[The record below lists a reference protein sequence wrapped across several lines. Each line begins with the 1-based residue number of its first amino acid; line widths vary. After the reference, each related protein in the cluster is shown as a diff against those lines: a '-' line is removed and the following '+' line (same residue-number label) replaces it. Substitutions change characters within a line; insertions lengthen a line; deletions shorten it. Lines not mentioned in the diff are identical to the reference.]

1 MKHTAAA
8 VAVSDDTRG
17 SFLKWLERVGN
28 KLPNPAILFLIFFMV
43 LALCSYVLQL
53 AGVTAVN
60 LKTNEIIHIRSLIS
74 AEGLD
79 WLLTN
84 LIKNYINFPPLG
96 MIIVLTFG
104 LGVASE
110 TGLLQTLIH
119 HSMHNIPRKYVTLA
133 VVFISLM
140 SHIASDAAI
149 VIMPP
154 LAAMLFYSMG
164 RHPLVGFACSL
175 AAIYSGF
182 TANILIVTTDVLLS
196 GITTQAIRTI
206 DATMTVTPIDNWYFM
221 SFAVFYLTA
230 VTTFITEKF
239 VEPRMGV
246 YDPAHAQEN
255 LTIPDVSPEEKK
267 ALRHTLIAAV
277 LYLAVVFLMAFPDN
291 GLLRNSQTHSLLGS
305 PLLRG
310 VIPLLCGFLLTVGL
324 TYGVSIRKIKNADD
338 MIHCMTNAVKGLSG
352 FLVMAFF
359 IAQFIAAFAW
369 TNMSTMIAMKGAL
382 FLKDVGMTGLPALI
396 CFMLFGQLLGLF
408 TSSGSAVWALLST
421 VFVPMFMLL
430 GLSSGLYPG
439 RLPGR
444 RRRAEHRRPGQ
455 PVPAPVLGNHPPL
468 QKRQRHRHLF
478 IPHDA
483 LRHGFPGHV
492 VRPVHLLVS
501 HRLARRPGYSPAVIN

>member
-291 GLLRNSQTHSLLGS
+291 GLLRNPQTHSLLGS

-324 TYGVSIRKIKNADD
+324 TYGVSIRKIQNADD
-338 MIHCMTNAVKGLSG
+338 MIRCMTNAVKGLSG

-369 TNMSTMIAMKGAL
+369 TNMSTM
-382 FLKDVGMTGLPALI
+382 VGMTGLPALI

-430 GLSSGLYPG
+430 GYHPAFIQAAFRAGDGALNTVALVNPFLPLFLEIIRRYKKDSGIGTYLSLMMPYAMAF
-439 RLPGR
+439 LVMWY
-444 RRRAEHRRPGQ
+444 A
-455 PVPAPVLGNHPPL
+455 
-468 QKRQRHRHLF
+468 LF
-478 IPHDA
+478 IFWYLTGWPV
-483 LRHGFPGHV
+483 GPGI
-492 VRPVHLLVS
+492 PQ
-501 HRLARRPGYSPAVIN
+501 RL